1 MIDTTLSVPMTRPQ
15 KKNGAPMSDAEKDT
29 AHPPVNVHV
38 KFDEVSRL
46 TVGTRWEVVASS
58 RDSLFDEGAYTV
70 MLKEIETEG
79 EGE

>member
-1 MIDTTLSVPMTRPQ
+1 
-15 KKNGAPMSDAEKDT
+15 MSDAEKDT
-29 AHPPVNVHV
+29 AHPSVNVHV